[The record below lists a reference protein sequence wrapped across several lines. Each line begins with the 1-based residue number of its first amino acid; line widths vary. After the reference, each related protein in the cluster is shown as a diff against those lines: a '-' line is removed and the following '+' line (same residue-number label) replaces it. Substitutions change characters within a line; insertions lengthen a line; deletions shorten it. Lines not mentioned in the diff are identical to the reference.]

1 MSGFQRMIAIPQEE
15 YIQLKSVQHVKQPE
29 SQKMVDLTQ
38 LYQQQSQIQ
47 DPYEKLMMQGATLDA
62 MKDLKERMR
71 HNLSLGTPKPYRN
84 RALSLYRSIEPHV
97 KFTERGEIYGEDD
110 KPIEHSRAEDLIQ
123 HAVRDRRRD
132 FTPVAW
138 DHFVKLLKK
147 HNVPKTVLNRQTI
160 DELENRPV
168 KKHIWKPLNFSSP
181 AVLMPTPHKK
191 TRIQA
196 LSSSEKKLRGTKTKL
211 RRSSRIRTPSLRYPA
226 KDFLKYF

>member
-1 MSGFQRMIAIPQEE
+1 MIAIPQEE

-97 KFTERGEIYGEDD
+97 KFTERGEIYGED
-110 KPIEHSRAEDLIQ
+110 
-123 HAVRDRRRD
+123 
-132 FTPVAW
+132 
-138 DHFVKLLKK
+138 
-147 HNVPKTVLNRQTI
+147 NN
-160 DELENRPV
+160 
-168 KKHIWKPLNFSSP
+168 PLNI
-181 AVLMPTPHKK
+181 H
-191 TRIQA
+191 
-196 LSSSEKKLRGTKTKL
+196 E
-211 RRSSRIRTPSLRYPA
+211 
-226 KDFLKYF
+226 LKI